1 MSKEENP
8 DDFLPEMSETEKYE
22 VEQMLLEK
30 AFENSYL
37 IITKKTTMDVLME
50 KKSQF
55 GMKAML
61 MHDPGEEPDDDL
73 YDDMID
79 HFEYYEEYEKCA
91 ELLKLKNKELKNV

>member
-1 MSKEENP
+1 
-8 DDFLPEMSETEKYE
+8 
-22 VEQMLLEK
+22 
-30 AFENSYL
+30 
-37 IITKKTTMDVLME
+37 
-50 KKSQF
+50 
-55 GMKAML
+55 